1 MNRFFE
7 TFSSQ
12 IFLLIYE
19 ISSPMNM
26 PMNIWKF
33 GPMTIAISIL
43 MIILSFAFADCD
55 CDGHAR
61 KHSCKSFRIWFWGL
75 NEPYCW
81 IISLLS
87 KCQNRPSQVRA
98 SYTDC
103 TRLSDQVDF
112 GNFRC
117 FIQDASTR
125 VIYKEGFILSSQLF
139 GGWCMSTHQTRQG
152 SIRNTI
158 VQVTQV
164 PESFGGVRP
173 ILSYKVGHN
182 MLYSVRLLMER
193 RKNTVTTFK
202 GDLDAVR
209 YPNRLWMWR
218 QNNSWQIKR

>member
-1 MNRFFE
+1 MSPGE
-7 TFSSQ
+7 SLVC
-12 IFLLIYE
+12 IF
-19 ISSPMNM
+19 PNA
-26 PMNIWKF
+26 KV
-33 GPMTIAISIL
+33 
-43 MIILSFAFADCD
+43 
-55 CDGHAR
+55 
-61 KHSCKSFRIWFWGL
+61 
-75 NEPYCW
+75 
-81 IISLLS
+81 
-87 KCQNRPSQVRA
+87 RPSQVRA

-164 PESFGGVRP
+164 PESFGGARP

-209 YPNRLWMWR
+209 YPNRLWM
-218 QNNSWQIKR
+218 